1 MESRLNTSGLTS
13 SSKDPT
19 DERTLQNARIAAYS
33 GQLAN
38 GDGRVVFKLQG
49 RRLHYPPL
57 FVKPRLHDTTCCQ
70 TSCQTGL
77 TTCLITGCI
86 VYTNIQPVVQPALTT
101 GWTNSGCSFNTVVK
115 PCFSNRLYNRIDN
128 RLYLVDGVSDCYR
141 HYLLCSRSLPLH
153 HLVASITSCWG

>member
-19 DERTLQNARIAAYS
+19 DERTLQNAKIAAYS

-70 TSCQTGL
+70 TGCQTGL
-77 TTCLITGCI
+77 TT
-86 VYTNIQPVVQPALTT
+86 
-101 GWTNSGCSFNTVVK
+101 S
-115 PCFSNRLYNRIDN
+115 
-128 RLYLVDGVSDCYR
+128 
-141 HYLLCSRSLPLH
+141 
-153 HLVASITSCWG
+153 